1 MTWRALFIWPYWVV
15 GTAPGVAATVRGET
29 GGGIRAEPTKI
40 LFNQVSVIAASPQE
54 AEAKINA
61 MSAAE
66 KRALGLNVLDDD
78 ISGDNDSNGGG
89 KSDDENCCFKVG
101 ADLILSPSHPPNLG
115 IRRTRPRNAELRGV
129 S

>member
-1 MTWRALFIWPYWVV
+1 MV

-40 LFNQVSVIAASPQE
+40 LSNQVSVFAATPEE

-66 KRALGLNVLDDD
+66 KTALGFSGLGSITDSRVNGGDDA
-78 ISGDNDSNGGG
+78 SGDNNGNGGR

-101 ADLILSPSHPPNLG
+101 A
-115 IRRTRPRNAELRGV
+115 E
-129 S
+129 